1 MTLSV
6 ICPIYNEEKYIGQFL
21 DSILQQDFPK
31 NYLEILLVDGMSKD
45 KTRDIIAEY
54 SKQYPC
60 LKLVDNPQ
68 QTVPYAMNNG
78 IISAQGDIIIR
89 LDAHAE
95 YPSNYFS
102 VLIKN
107 LNELEGAENV
117 GGVCITL
124 PCNDTPVAVAIAEC
138 LSNKFGM
145 GNSYFRVGAKEVM
158 SVDTVPF
165 GCFRK
170 SLFDKIGLYDADMV
184 RNQDDEL
191 NGRIIKSG
199 GKIYL
204 LPDVEIKYF
213 ARDKISKVRKMFYQY
228 GLYKPLG
235 NKKLGSPA
243 TIRQFF
249 PLLFV
254 FGLIVGLI
262 LSIIFPVLLPFYCSI
277 IILHLL
283 IGAFEG
289 LKSAKKTKSWQCIFI
304 MPYIFMNMHISYGV
318 GYIHG
323 LWKLMTHKNFNVK
336 ANR

>member
-21 DSILQQDFPK
+21 DSILLQDYPK
-31 NYLEILLVDGMSKD
+31 DDLEIILVDGMSKD
-45 KTRDIIAEY
+45 RTRDIILSY
-54 SKQYPC
+54 SEKYPC
-60 LKLVDNPQ
+60 LRLVDNPQ

-78 IISAQGDIIIR
+78 ILNANGDVIIR

-95 YPSNYFS
+95 YPSNYFTILVKS
-102 VLIKN
+102 LF
-107 LNELEGAENV
+107 ELEKAENV

-124 PCNDTPVAVAIAEC
+124 PCNDTSVATAIAEC
-138 LSNKFGM
+138 LCNMFGM
-145 GNSYFRVGAKEVM
+145 GNSFFRIGAKEVM

-170 SLFDKIGLYDADMV
+170 SLFKKIGLYDTDMI

-191 NGRIIKSG
+191 NGRIIKNG
-199 GKIYL
+199 GIIYL
-204 LPDVEIKYF
+204 LPDVKIKYF
-213 ARDKISKVRKMFYQY
+213 ARDKIFKVRKMFYQY

-235 NKKLGSPA
+235 NKKLGAPT

-254 FGLIVGLI
+254 IGLIVGLI
-262 LSIIFPVLLPFYCSI
+262 LSILFPIIWPIYLGMIVLHI
-277 IILHLL
+277 L
-283 IGAFEG
+283 IGTFEG
-289 LKSAKKTKSWQCIFI
+289 IKSSMKTRKAGCVFL
-304 MPYIFMNMHISYGV
+304 MPYIFMNMHICYGV
-318 GYIHG
+318 GYLCG
-323 LWKLMTHKNFNVK
+323 LYNVAFNRNFDVK

>member
-1 MTLSV
+1 MKLSV

-21 DSILQQDFPK
+21 ESILQQDYPK
-31 NYLEILLVDGMSKD
+31 DDLEILLVDGMSKD
-45 KTRDIIAEY
+45 KTRDIISDY
-54 SKQYPC
+54 SGKYPC
-60 LKLVDNPQ
+60 LRLVDNPQ

-78 IISAQGDIIIR
+78 IKSANGKIIIR

-102 VLIKN
+102 VLVKK

-124 PCNDTPVAVAIAEC
+124 PCNDTVVAVSIAEC

-145 GNSYFRVGAKEVM
+145 GNSYFRVGTKEVM

-170 SLFDKIGLYDADMV
+170 SLFDKIGLYDTDMI

-191 NGRIIKSG
+191 NGRIIKNG

-204 LPDVEIKYF
+204 LPDVEIKYY

-254 FGLIVGLI
+254 VWLVAGLL
-262 LSIIFPVLLPFYCSI
+262 LSIAFPVIWPLYIGTIL
-277 IILHLL
+277 LHLV
-283 IGAFEG
+283 IGAIEG
-289 LKSAKKTKSWQCIFI
+289 LKSAKKTGSIWCVIW
-304 MPYIFMNMHISYGV
+304 MPYNFLNIHISYGW
-318 GYIHG
+318 GYLKG
-323 LWKLMTHKNFNVK
+323 LYNLAFNRSFEVK
-336 ANR
+336 SNR

>member
-1 MTLSV
+1 MLSV
-6 ICPIYNEEKYIGQFL
+6 ICPIYNEEKYIPQFL
-21 DSILQQDFPK
+21 DSILQQDYPK
-31 NYLEILLVDGMSKD
+31 DDLEILLVDGMSKD
-45 KTRDIIAEY
+45 RTRAIISEYAE
-54 SKQYPC
+54 KYPC
-60 LKLVDNPQ
+60 LRLVDNPQ

-78 IISAQGDIIIR
+78 IKSAKGETIIR

-95 YPSNYFS
+95 YPADYFS
-102 VLIKN
+102 VLVKK
-107 LNELEGAENV
+107 LEELEGAENV

-124 PCNDTPVAVAIAEC
+124 PCNDTVVATSIAEC

-145 GNSYFRVGAKEVM
+145 GNSYFRVGAKDVM

-170 SLFDKIGLYDADMV
+170 SLFDKIGLYDTDMI

-191 NGRIIKSG
+191 NGRIIKNG
-199 GKIYL
+199 GKIIL
-204 LPDVEIKYF
+204 LPEVEIKYF

-254 FGLIVGLI
+254 IGLVLGIIFCL
-262 LSIIFPVLLPFYCSI
+262 IFPVLWPFYAAVV
-277 IILHLL
+277 LMHLL

-289 LKSAKKTKSWQCIFI
+289 IKSAKKTGKWGCIFI
-304 MPYIFMNMHISYGV
+304 MPYIFLNMHISYGI
-318 GYIHG
+318 GYLRG
-323 LWKLMTHKNFNVK
+323 LYNLLFHKGFEVK
-336 ANR
+336 VNR

>member
-1 MTLSV
+1 MISIV
-6 ICPIYNEEKYIGQFL
+6 CPIYNEEKYISSFIE
-21 DSILQQDFPK
+21 SILKQDYPMDD
-31 NYLEILLVDGMSKD
+31 LEILLVDGMSKD
-45 KTRDIIAEY
+45 KTREIIAKYAAE
-54 SKQYPC
+54 YPC
-60 LKLVDNPQ
+60 LRLVDNPR

-78 IISAQGDIIIR
+78 IKSAKGDVIIR

-102 VLIKN
+102 ILVKRLE
-107 LNELEGAENV
+107 ELEEAENV

-124 PCNDTPVAVAIAEC
+124 PCNGTALAVSIAEC

-170 SLFDKIGLYDADMV
+170 SLFDKIGLYDTDMI
-184 RNQDDEL
+184 RNQDAEL
-191 NGRIIKSG
+191 NGRIIKNG

-235 NKKLGSPA
+235 NKKLGAPA
-243 TIRQFF
+243 TVRQFF

-254 FGLIVGLI
+254 FFLVIGLVVSL
-262 LSIIFPVLLPFYCSI
+262 LFPFLLPIYLGVI
-277 IILHLL
+277 VLHLA
-283 IGAFEG
+283 IGAYEG
-289 LKSAKKTKSWQCIFI
+289 LKSAQKTNCAACCCI
-304 MPYIFMNMHISYGV
+304 MPYIFLNMHMCYGL
-318 GYIHG
+318 GYLKG
-323 LWKLMTHKNFNVK
+323 MYNLAFHKSFEVK
-336 ANR
+336 SNH

>member
-6 ICPIYNEEKYIGQFL
+6 ICPIYNEEKYIGPFL
-21 DSILQQDFPK
+21 DSILQQDYPK
-31 NYLEILLVDGMSKD
+31 DELEILLVDGMSKD
-45 KTRDIIAEY
+45 RTRDIIVDY
-54 SKQYPC
+54 SAKNPC
-60 LKLVDNPQ
+60 LRLVDNPQ

-78 IISAQGDIIIR
+78 IMSAKGSIIIR

-102 VLIKN
+102 ILVKKLD
-107 LNELEGAENV
+107 ELENADNV

-124 PCNDTPVAVAIAEC
+124 PCNESPVAIAIAEC

-170 SLFDKIGLYDADMV
+170 NLFDKIGLYDTDMI

-191 NGRIIKSG
+191 NGRITKNG

-254 FGLIVGLI
+254 LGLVFGLILCIVFPI
-262 LSIIFPVLLPFYCSI
+262 LWPLYAAIIL
-277 IILHLL
+277 LHLL
-283 IGAFEG
+283 IGMFEG
-289 LKSAKKTKSWQCIFI
+289 IKSAKRTGCKGCILI
-304 MPYIFMNMHISYGV
+304 MPYIFMNMHICYGI
-318 GYIHG
+318 GYLQGIYN
-323 LWKLMTHKNFNVK
+323 LAFHKSFDVK
-336 ANR
+336 SNH

>member
-1 MTLSV
+1 MVSV
-6 ICPIYNEEKYIGQFL
+6 ICPIYNEEKYIGSFL
-21 DSILQQDFPK
+21 ESILKQDYPK
-31 NYLEILLVDGMSKD
+31 EDLEILLVDGMSKD
-45 KTRDIIAEY
+45 KTRVIISVY
-54 SKQYPC
+54 SQKYPF
-60 LKLVDNPQ
+60 LKLVNNPQ

-78 IISAQGDIIIR
+78 IKSAQGDIIIR

-102 VLIKN
+102 VLVKK
-107 LNELEGAENV
+107 LEELEGADNV

-124 PCNDTPVAVAIAEC
+124 PCNETPVAISIAEC

-145 GNSYFRVGAKEVM
+145 GNSYFRVGAKEVT

-170 SLFDKIGLYDADMV
+170 ALFDKIGLYDTDMI

-191 NGRIIKSG
+191 NGRIIKNG

-204 LPDVEIKYF
+204 LPEVEIKYF

-243 TIRQFF
+243 TVRQFF

-254 FGLIVGLI
+254 LGLVLGLIFCIV
-262 LSIIFPVLLPFYCSI
+262 FPVLWPIYAAI
-277 IILHLL
+277 ILLHLL
-283 IGAFEG
+283 IGMFEG
-289 LKSAKKTKSWQCIFI
+289 IKSAQSTGFKGCIFI
-304 MPYIFMNMHISYGV
+304 MPYIFMTMHICYGI
-318 GYIHG
+318 GYLKGMYNIAF
-323 LWKLMTHKNFNVK
+323 HKSFEVK
-336 ANR
+336 SNH

>member
-1 MTLSV
+1 MLSV
-6 ICPIYNEEKYIGQFL
+6 ICPIYNEEKYISQFL
-21 DSILQQDFPK
+21 DSILQQDYPK
-31 NYLEILLVDGMSKD
+31 DDLEILLVDGMSKD
-45 KTRDIIAEY
+45 RTREIISEY
-54 SKQYPC
+54 AQRYPC
-60 LKLVDNPQ
+60 LRLVDNPQ

-78 IISAQGDIIIR
+78 IMSAKGETIIR

-95 YPSNYFS
+95 YPSDYFS
-102 VLIKN
+102 ILAKR
-107 LNELEGAENV
+107 LYQLEGADNV

-124 PCNDTPVAVAIAEC
+124 PCNDTVVATAIAEC
-138 LSNKFGM
+138 LGNRFGM

-170 SLFDKIGLYDADMV
+170 SLFDKIGLYDTDMI

-191 NGRIIKSG
+191 NGRIIKNG

-204 LPDVEIKYF
+204 LPEIEIKYF
-213 ARDKISKVRKMFYQY
+213 ARDKIAKVRKMFYQY

-235 NKKLGSPA
+235 NKKLGAPA

-254 FGLIVGLI
+254 IGLVLGLV
-262 LSIIFPVLLPFYCSI
+262 LCLIFPVLWPFYAAV

-283 IGAFEG
+283 IGTFEG
-289 LKSAKKTKSWQCIFI
+289 IKSARKTGKWGCVFI
-304 MPYIFMNMHISYGV
+304 MPYIFLTMHISYGS
-318 GYIHG
+318 GYLRG
-323 LWKLMTHKNFNVK
+323 MYNLLFHKSFEVK
-336 ANR
+336 VNR

>member
-1 MTLSV
+1 MLTV
-6 ICPIYNEEKYIGQFL
+6 ICPIYNEEKFISQFL
-21 DSILQQDFPK
+21 DSILLQDYPK
-31 NYLEILLVDGMSKD
+31 DDLEILLVDGMSKD
-45 KTRDIIAEY
+45 RTREIISEYAER
-54 SKQYPC
+54 YPC
-60 LKLVDNPQ
+60 LRLVDNPQ
-68 QTVPYAMNNG
+68 QTVPFAMNNG
-78 IISAQGDIIIR
+78 IKNAKGETIIR

-95 YPSNYFS
+95 YPSNYFT
-102 VLIKN
+102 VLVQK
-107 LNELEGAENV
+107 LNDLEGAENV

-124 PCNDTPVAVAIAEC
+124 PCNDTTTAVAIAEC

-170 SLFDKIGLYDADMV
+170 SLFDRIGLYDTDMI

-191 NGRIIKSG
+191 NGRIIKNG

-204 LPDVEIKYF
+204 LPEVEIKYF

-235 NKKLGSPA
+235 NKKLGAPA

-254 FGLIVGLI
+254 IGLI
-262 LSIIFPVLLPFYCSI
+262 LGLILCFVFPVLWPFYAAVV
-277 IILHLL
+277 LMHLL
-283 IGAFEG
+283 IGVFEG
-289 LKSAKKTKSWQCIFI
+289 FKSARKTSKFGCIYL
-304 MPYIFMNMHISYGV
+304 MPYIFLNIHICYGI
-318 GYIHG
+318 GYLRGMYNIF
-323 LWKLMTHKNFNVK
+323 FNLRFEVK

>member
-21 DSILQQDFPK
+21 DSILKQDFPK
-31 NYLEILLVDGMSKD
+31 DDLEILLVDGMSKD
-45 KTRDIIAEY
+45 NTRAVIAEY
-54 SKQYPC
+54 SANYPC
-60 LKLVDNPQ
+60 LRLVDNPQ
-68 QTVPYAMNNG
+68 KTVPYAMNNG
-78 IISAQGDIIIR
+78 IKNAQGNIIIR

-102 VLIKN
+102 ILVEKLG
-107 LNELEGAENV
+107 ELEGAENV
-117 GGVCITL
+117 GGVCVTL
-124 PCNDTPVAVAIAEC
+124 PCNDTTAAVAIAEC

-170 SLFDKIGLYDADMV
+170 SLFDKIGLYDTDMI

-191 NGRIIKSG
+191 NGRIIKNG

-204 LPDVEIKYF
+204 LPEVEIKYF
-213 ARDKISKVRKMFYQY
+213 ARDKISKVKKMFYQY

-235 NKKLGSPA
+235 NKKLGAPA

-254 FGLIVGLI
+254 IFLVLGLI
-262 LSIIFPVLLPFYCSI
+262 LSIVFPILLPLYLGVI
-277 IILHLL
+277 ALHLL
-283 IGAFEG
+283 IGFAEG
-289 LKSAKKTKSWQCIFI
+289 CKSARKTGRAGCAFL
-304 MPYIFMNMHISYGV
+304 MPYIFLNMHVCYGI
-318 GYIHG
+318 GYLKG
-323 LWKLMTHKNFNVK
+323 LYNLAFHKSFEVK
-336 ANR
+336 INR

>member
-1 MTLSV
+1 
-6 ICPIYNEEKYIGQFL
+6 
-21 DSILQQDFPK
+21 
-31 NYLEILLVDGMSKD
+31 MSKD
-45 KTRDIIAEY
+45 KTKEIIADY
-54 SKQYPC
+54 STKYPC
-60 LKLVDNPQ
+60 LRLVDNPQ

-78 IISAQGDIIIR
+78 IKSAKGSIIIR

-102 VLIKN
+102 VLVQK
-107 LNELEGAENV
+107 LNELDGAENV

-124 PCNDTPVAVAIAEC
+124 PCNETIVAIAIAEC

-165 GCFRK
+165 GCFHK
-170 SLFDKIGLYDADMV
+170 SLFDKIGLYDTDMI

-191 NGRIIKSG
+191 NGRIIKNG

-235 NKKLGSPA
+235 NKKLGAPA
-243 TIRQFF
+243 TLRQFV
-249 PLLFV
+249 PLAFV
-254 FGLIVGLI
+254 LGIVTGLIASL
-262 LSIIFPVLLPFYCSI
+262 IFPVLWIPYLACMALY
-277 IILHLL
+277 LL
-283 IGAFEG
+283 IGIVEG
-289 LKSAKKTKSWQCIFI
+289 IKSTKKTGRLGLMFV
-304 MPYIFMNMHISYGV
+304 MPYIFANIHFSYGL
-318 GYIHG
+318 GYING
-323 LWKLMTHKNFNVK
+323 LYKLAMHKNFNVK
-336 ANR
+336 VNR

>member
-1 MTLSV
+1 MLSV
-6 ICPIYNEEKYIGQFL
+6 ICPIYNEEKYIGSFL
-21 DSILQQDFPK
+21 ESILKQDYPK
-31 NYLEILLVDGMSKD
+31 EDLEILLVDGMSKD
-45 KTRDIIAEY
+45 KTRDIIANYAE
-54 SKQYPC
+54 KYPC
-60 LKLVDNPQ
+60 LRLVDNPQ

-78 IISAQGDIIIR
+78 IKCAKGDIIIR

-102 VLIKN
+102 VLAKK
-107 LNELEGAENV
+107 LNELEGADNV

-124 PCNDTPVAVAIAEC
+124 PCNDTSVAVSIAEC

-145 GNSYFRVGAKEVM
+145 GNSYFRVGAKGVM

-170 SLFDKIGLYDADMV
+170 SLFDKIGFYDTDMI

-191 NGRIIKSG
+191 NGRIIKNG

-235 NKKLGSPA
+235 NKKLGAPA

-254 FGLIVGLI
+254 LFLVIGLIGSI
-262 LSIIFPVLLPFYCSI
+262 LFPIVLPIYLGVI
-277 IILHLL
+277 VLHLA
-283 IGAFEG
+283 IGAYEG
-289 LKSAKKTKSWQCIFI
+289 LKSAQKTNRGGCCLI
-304 MPYIFMNMHISYGV
+304 MPYIFLNMHICYGL
-318 GYIHG
+318 GYLRG
-323 LWKLMTHKNFNVK
+323 MYNLALHKSFEAKSNH
-336 ANR
+336 

>member
-1 MTLSV
+1 MLSV
-6 ICPIYNEEKYIGQFL
+6 ICPIYNEEKYISQFL
-21 DSILQQDFPK
+21 DSISQQDYPK
-31 NYLEILLVDGMSKD
+31 DDLEILLVDGMSKD
-45 KTRDIIAEY
+45 RTRDIISEY
-54 SKQYPC
+54 ANKYPC
-60 LKLVDNPQ
+60 LRLVDNPQ

-78 IISAQGDIIIR
+78 IKSAKGDVIIR

-95 YPSNYFS
+95 YPSNYFTAL
-102 VLIKN
+102 VQK

-124 PCNDTPVAVAIAEC
+124 PCNETVAAVAIAEC

-170 SLFDKIGLYDADMV
+170 SLFDKVGLYDTDMI

-191 NGRIIKSG
+191 NGRIIKNG

-254 FGLIVGLI
+254 IGLVVGLI
-262 LSIIFPVLLPFYCSI
+262 LCLLFPVLLPFYGAVI
-277 IILHLL
+277 VLHLL
-283 IGAFEG
+283 IGVIEG
-289 LKSAKKTKSWQCIFI
+289 IKSARKTYKYGCIFF
-304 MPYIFMNMHISYGV
+304 MPYIFLNMHISYGI
-318 GYIHG
+318 GYLRGMYNLLFHRG
-323 LWKLMTHKNFNVK
+323 FEVK
-336 ANR
+336 VNR

>member
-6 ICPIYNEEKYIGQFL
+6 ICPIYNEEKYVGTFL
-21 DSILQQDFPK
+21 ESILKQDYPK
-31 NYLEILLVDGMSKD
+31 DDLEILLVDGMSKD
-45 KTRDIIAEY
+45 KTREIIAEY
-54 SKQYPC
+54 SAKYPC
-60 LKLVDNPQ
+60 LRLVDNPQ

-78 IISAQGDIIIR
+78 IRNAKGDIIIR

-102 VLIKN
+102 ILIKK
-107 LNELEGAENV
+107 LNELDGAENV

-170 SLFDKIGLYDADMV
+170 CLFDKVGLYDTDMI

-254 FGLIVGLI
+254 LGLLFGLI
-262 LSIIFPVLLPFYCSI
+262 LSIIFPILLPFYCCV

-289 LKSAKKTKSWQCIFI
+289 LKSSKKTKCWQCIFI

-318 GYIHG
+318 GYIRG
-323 LWKLMTHKNFNVK
+323 LYNIAFNRSFEAK
-336 ANR
+336 SNH

>member
-1 MTLSV
+1 MLSV
-6 ICPIYNEEKYIGQFL
+6 ICPIYNEEKYISQFL
-21 DSILQQDFPK
+21 DSISQQDYPK
-31 NYLEILLVDGMSKD
+31 DDLEILLVDGMSKD
-45 KTRDIIAEY
+45 RTRDIISEY
-54 SKQYPC
+54 ANKYPC
-60 LKLVDNPQ
+60 LRLVDNPQ

-78 IISAQGDIIIR
+78 IKSAKGDVIIR

-95 YPSNYFS
+95 YPSNYFT
-102 VLIKN
+102 VLVQK

-124 PCNDTPVAVAIAEC
+124 PCNETVAAVAIAEC

-170 SLFDKIGLYDADMV
+170 SLFDKVGLYDTDMI

-191 NGRIIKSG
+191 NGRIIKNG

-254 FGLIVGLI
+254 IGLVVGLI
-262 LSIIFPVLLPFYCSI
+262 LCLLFPVLLPFYGAVI
-277 IILHLL
+277 VLHLL
-283 IGAFEG
+283 IGVIEG
-289 LKSAKKTKSWQCIFI
+289 IKSARKTYKYGCIFF
-304 MPYIFMNMHISYGV
+304 MPYIFLNMHISYGI
-318 GYIHG
+318 GYLRGMYNLLFHRG
-323 LWKLMTHKNFNVK
+323 FEVK
-336 ANR
+336 VNR

>member
-21 DSILQQDFPK
+21 DSILQQDFPQ
-31 NYLEILLVDGMSKD
+31 NDLEILLVDGMSKD
-45 KTRDIIAEY
+45 RTREIISEY
-54 SKQYPC
+54 SEKYPC

-68 QTVPYAMNNG
+68 QTVSYAMNNG
-78 IISAQGDIIIR
+78 IKSANGDTIIR

-102 VLIKN
+102 VLVKA

-124 PCNDTPVAVAIAEC
+124 PCNDTAIAVSIAEC

-145 GNSYFRVGAKEVM
+145 GNSYFRVGAKDVM
-158 SVDTVPF
+158 NVDTVPF

-170 SLFDKIGLYDADMV
+170 SLFDKVGLYDTDMI

-191 NGRIIKSG
+191 NGRIIKNG

-204 LPDVEIKYF
+204 LPDVEIKYY

-235 NKKLGSPA
+235 NKKIGSPV

-249 PLLFV
+249 PLSFVLGLVLGVFLCLLFP
-254 FGLIVGLI
+254 I
-262 LSIIFPVLLPFYCSI
+262 LWYSYIGVISLHIF
-277 IILHLL
+277 
-283 IGAFEG
+283 IGMYEG
-289 LKSAKKTKSWQCIFI
+289 LKSVRQTGCKGCIVI
-304 MPYIFMNMHISYGV
+304 MPYIFLNMHLCYGL
-318 GYIHG
+318 GYLKGIYNIFF
-323 LWKLMTHKNFNVK
+323 HKTFDVVI
-336 ANR
+336 NR

>member
-6 ICPIYNEEKYIGQFL
+6 ICPIYNEEKYIGPFL
-21 DSILQQDFPK
+21 DSILQQDYPH
-31 NYLEILLVDGMSKD
+31 NDLEILLVDGMSKD
-45 KTRDIIAEY
+45 KTRDVICSY
-54 SKQYPC
+54 SKQYPF
-60 LKLVDNPQ
+60 LRLIDNPQ

-78 IISAQGDIIIR
+78 IKSANGNIIIR

-102 VLIKN
+102 VLVKK
-107 LNELEGAENV
+107 LDELEGAENV

-124 PCNDTPVAVAIAEC
+124 PCNDTVVATAISEC

-145 GNSYFRVGAKEVM
+145 GNSYFRVGAKDVM

-170 SLFDKIGLYDADMV
+170 TLFDKVGLYDTDMI

-191 NGRIIKSG
+191 NGRIIKNG

-204 LPDVEIKYF
+204 LPEVEIKYF
-213 ARDKISKVRKMFYQY
+213 ARDKVSKVRKMFYQY

-243 TIRQFF
+243 TLRQFI
-249 PLLFV
+249 PLIFV
-254 FGLIVGLI
+254 VWIILVLI
-262 LSIIFPVLLPFYCSI
+262 LSLIFPI
-277 IILHLL
+277 IWIPYLTTIFIYL
-283 IGAFEG
+283 IIGVVEG
-289 LKSAKKTKSWQCIFI
+289 CKSAVKTGYISLVFI
-304 MPYIFMNMHISYGV
+304 MPFVFDNIHFSYGV
-318 GYIHG
+318 GYLHG
-323 LWKLMTHKNFNVK
+323 LYKLLTNQSFNVMT
-336 ANR
+336 NR

>member
-1 MTLSV
+1 MISV
-6 ICPIYNEEKYIGQFL
+6 VCPIYNEEKYIGSFIETVL
-21 DSILQQDFPK
+21 KQDYPK
-31 NYLEILLVDGMSKD
+31 EDLEILLVDGMSKD
-45 KTRDIIAEY
+45 KTREIIAEY
-54 SKQYPC
+54 AEKYPC
-60 LKLVDNPQ
+60 LRLVDNPQ

-78 IISAQGDIIIR
+78 ITSAKGDIIIR

-102 VLIKN
+102 VLVKK
-107 LNELEGAENV
+107 LNELEGADNV

-124 PCNDTPVAVAIAEC
+124 PCNDTAVAVSIAEC

-158 SVDTVPF
+158 CVDTVPF

-170 SLFDKIGLYDADMV
+170 TLFDKIGLYDTDMI

-191 NGRIIKSG
+191 NGRIIKNG

-235 NKKLGSPA
+235 NKKLGAPA

-254 FGLIVGLI
+254 LFLVIGLIVSLV
-262 LSIIFPVLLPFYCSI
+262 FPILLPFYI
-277 IILHLL
+277 GVIVLHLA
-283 IGAFEG
+283 IGAYEG
-289 LKSAKKTKSWQCIFI
+289 LKSAQKTNCAACSWI
-304 MPYIFMNMHISYGV
+304 MPYIFLNMHICYGL
-318 GYIHG
+318 GYLRG
-323 LWKLMTHKNFNVK
+323 MYNLFFKRSFEVK
-336 ANR
+336 VNR

>member
-6 ICPIYNEEKYIGQFL
+6 ICPIYNEEKYIEQFL
-21 DSILQQDFPK
+21 DSILQQDYPK
-31 NYLEILLVDGMSKD
+31 DDLEILLVDGMSKD
-45 KTRDIIAEY
+45 RTREIIAEY
-54 SKQYPC
+54 SVKYPC

-78 IISAQGDIIIR
+78 IMNAKGEIIIR

-102 VLIKN
+102 VLVKK
-107 LNELEGAENV
+107 LNELKGAENV

-124 PCNDTPVAVAIAEC
+124 PCNETAVAIAIAEC

-145 GNSYFRVGAKEVM
+145 GNSYFRVGAKDVM

-170 SLFDKIGLYDADMV
+170 SLFDKIGLYDTDMI

-191 NGRIIKSG
+191 NGRIIKNG
-199 GKIYL
+199 GIIYL

-235 NKKLGSPA
+235 NKKLGTPA
-243 TIRQFF
+243 TVRQFF

-254 FGLIVGLI
+254 LGIVLGFI
-262 LSIIFPVLLPFYCSI
+262 LCFAFPILWPCYIGVLA
-277 IILHLL
+277 LHLL
-283 IGAFEG
+283 IGAIEG
-289 LKSAKKTKSWQCIFI
+289 IKSASKTGKWSCVFI
-304 MPYIFMNMHISYGV
+304 MPYIFLNMHISYGI
-318 GYIHG
+318 GYLHG
-323 LWKLMTHKNFNVK
+323 LWKILNHKNFNVK

>member
-6 ICPIYNEEKYIGQFL
+6 ICPIYNEEKYIGSFL
-21 DSILQQDFPK
+21 DSILQQDYPK
-31 NYLEILLVDGMSKD
+31 DDLEILLVDGMSKD
-45 KTRDIIAEY
+45 NTRKVISEY
-54 SKQYPC
+54 SAKYPC
-60 LKLVDNPQ
+60 LRLVDNPQ

-78 IISAQGDIIIR
+78 IKSAKGDIIIR

-102 VLIKN
+102 VLIKK
-107 LNELEGAENV
+107 LNELDGADNV

-124 PCNDTPVAVAIAEC
+124 PCNDTSVAVSIAEC

-145 GNSYFRVGAKEVM
+145 GNSYFRVGAKGVM

-170 SLFDKIGLYDADMV
+170 TLFDKIGLYDTDMV

-191 NGRIIKSG
+191 NGRIIKNG

-235 NKKLGSPA
+235 NKKLGAPA

-254 FGLIVGLI
+254 LFLVIGLIVSLLFPII
-262 LSIIFPVLLPFYCSI
+262 LPIYLGVIV
-277 IILHLL
+277 LHLL
-283 IGAFEG
+283 IGVVEG
-289 LKSAKKTKSWQCIFI
+289 LKSAKKTGCTECTFI
-304 MPYIFMNMHISYGV
+304 MPYIFLNMHICYGL
-318 GYIHG
+318 GYLKG
-323 LWKLMTHKNFNVK
+323 LYNLAFHKNFEVK
-336 ANR
+336 SNH

>member
-21 DSILQQDFPK
+21 DSILQQDYPRDD
-31 NYLEILLVDGMSKD
+31 LEILLVDGMSKD
-45 KTRDIIAEY
+45 QTRDIIAEY
-54 SKQYPC
+54 SVEYPC

-78 IISAQGDIIIR
+78 IRSAKGDIIIR

-102 VLIKN
+102 ILVRK
-107 LNELEGAENV
+107 LNELGGAENV

-124 PCNDTPVAVAIAEC
+124 PCNNTAVAIAIAEC

-145 GNSYFRVGAKEVM
+145 GNSYFRVGAKDVM

-170 SLFDKIGLYDADMV
+170 SLFDKIGLYDTDMI

-191 NGRIIKSG
+191 NGRIIKNG

-204 LPDVEIKYF
+204 LPNVEIKYF
-213 ARDKISKVRKMFYQY
+213 ARDKITKVRKMFFQY

-235 NKKLGSPA
+235 NKKLGAPA

-254 FGLIVGLI
+254 LGLFFGII
-262 LSIIFPVLLPFYCSI
+262 LCFVFPCLWPFYI
-277 IILHLL
+277 AVILLHLF
-283 IGAFEG
+283 IGMYEG
-289 LKSAKKTKSWQCIFI
+289 YKSTKRTGCKGCLLI
-304 MPYIFMNMHISYGV
+304 MPYIFMNMHICYGF
-318 GYIHG
+318 GYIKG
-323 LWKLMTHKNFNVK
+323 LYNVLFHRGFDVK
-336 ANR
+336 VNR

>member
-1 MTLSV
+1 MLSV
-6 ICPIYNEEKYIGQFL
+6 ICPIYNEEKYIPQFL
-21 DSILQQDFPK
+21 DSILQQDYPK
-31 NYLEILLVDGMSKD
+31 DDLEILLVDGMSKD
-45 KTRDIIAEY
+45 RTRAIISEY
-54 SKQYPC
+54 ADKYPC
-60 LKLVDNPQ
+60 LRLVDNPQ

-78 IISAQGDIIIR
+78 IKSAKGETIIR

-95 YPSNYFS
+95 YPADYFS
-102 VLIKN
+102 VLVKK
-107 LNELEGAENV
+107 LEELEGAENV
-117 GGVCITL
+117 GGVCTTL
-124 PCNDTPVAVAIAEC
+124 PCNDTVVATSIAEC

-170 SLFDKIGLYDADMV
+170 SLFNKIGLYDTDMI

-191 NGRIIKSG
+191 NGRIIKNG

-204 LPDVEIKYF
+204 LPEVEIKYF

-235 NKKLGSPA
+235 NKKLGAPA

-254 FGLIVGLI
+254 IGLIIGLI
-262 LSIIFPVLLPFYCSI
+262 LCLIFPILWPFYAAV

-289 LKSAKKTKSWQCIFI
+289 IKSAKKTGKWGCIFI
-304 MPYIFMNMHISYGV
+304 MPYIFLNMHISYGI
-318 GYIHG
+318 GYLHG
-323 LWKLMTHKNFNVK
+323 LWKIVNHKEFNVK

>member
-1 MTLSV
+1 MTLTV
-6 ICPIYNEEKYIGQFL
+6 ICPIYNEENYIGQFL
-21 DSILQQDFPK
+21 ESLLKQDYPK
-31 NYLEILLVDGMSKD
+31 EDLEVLLVDGMSKD
-45 KTRDIIAEY
+45 KTREIISAY
-54 SKQYPC
+54 SVKYPWMR
-60 LKLVDNPQ
+60 LVDNPQ

-78 IISAQGDIIIR
+78 IKNAKGNIIIR

-102 VLIKN
+102 ILVKK

-124 PCNDTPVAVAIAEC
+124 PCNESTMAYAIAEC

-145 GNSYFRVGAKEVM
+145 GNSYFRVGAKETK

-170 SLFDKIGLYDADMV
+170 SLFDKIGLYDTDMI

-191 NGRIIKSG
+191 NGRIIKNG

-204 LPDVEIKYF
+204 LPEVKIKYF
-213 ARDKISKVRKMFYQY
+213 SRDKVSKVRKMFYQY

-243 TIRQFF
+243 TLRQFF
-249 PLLFV
+249 PFFFVTGLL
-254 FGLIVGLI
+254 VGLI
-262 LSIIFPVLLPFYCSI
+262 ISLIFPILWPFYLGVI
-277 IILHLL
+277 VLHLL
-283 IGAFEG
+283 IGAIEG
-289 LKSAKKTKSWQCIFI
+289 VMSIKKTGRLGCIML
-304 MPYIFMNMHISYGV
+304 MPYIFLNMHVCYGL
-318 GYIHG
+318 GYIKGMYNIAFHRS
-323 LWKLMTHKNFNVK
+323 FE
-336 ANR
+336 ANSNH

>member
-21 DSILQQDFPK
+21 ESILQQDFPK
-31 NYLEILLVDGMSKD
+31 EDLEILLVDGMSKD
-45 KTRDIIAEY
+45 KTREIISEY
-54 SKQYPC
+54 AQKFPC

-78 IISAQGDIIIR
+78 IRSAQGDIIIR

-102 VLIKN
+102 ILVKKLD
-107 LNELEGAENV
+107 ELEGADNV

-170 SLFDKIGLYDADMV
+170 SLFDKIGLYDTDMI

-191 NGRIIKSG
+191 NGRIIKNG
-199 GKIYL
+199 GKIFL
-204 LPDVEIKYF
+204 LPEVEIKYF
-213 ARDKISKVRKMFYQY
+213 ARDRISKVRKMFYQY

-235 NKKLGSPA
+235 NKKLGAPA

-254 FGLIVGLI
+254 IALSLGLVLCF
-262 LSIIFPVLLPFYCSI
+262 LFPVLWPIYATVIC
-277 IILHLL
+277 LHLL
-283 IGAFEG
+283 IGTIEG
-289 LKSAKKTKSWQCIFI
+289 IKSVRKTGNWSCVFI
-304 MPYIFMNMHISYGV
+304 MPYIFLNMHISYGI
-318 GYIHG
+318 GYLHG
-323 LWKLMTHKNFNVK
+323 LWKIVNHKEFNVK

>member
-21 DSILQQDFPK
+21 DSILLQDYPK
-31 NYLEILLVDGMSKD
+31 DDLEIILVDGMSKD
-45 KTRDIIAEY
+45 RTRDIILSY
-54 SKQYPC
+54 SEKYPC
-60 LKLVDNPQ
+60 LRLVDNPQ

-78 IISAQGDIIIR
+78 ILNANGDVIIR

-95 YPSNYFS
+95 YPSNYFTILVKS
-102 VLIKN
+102 LF
-107 LNELEGAENV
+107 ELEKAENV

-124 PCNDTPVAVAIAEC
+124 PCNDTSVATAIAEC
-138 LSNKFGM
+138 LCNMFGM
-145 GNSYFRVGAKEVM
+145 GNSFFRIGAKEVM

-170 SLFDKIGLYDADMV
+170 SLFKKIGLYDTDMI

-191 NGRIIKSG
+191 NGRIIKNG
-199 GKIYL
+199 GIIYL
-204 LPDVEIKYF
+204 LPDVKIKYF
-213 ARDKISKVRKMFYQY
+213 ARDKIFKVRKMFYQY

-235 NKKLGSPA
+235 NKKLGAPT

-254 FGLIVGLI
+254 IGLVVGLI
-262 LSIIFPVLLPFYCSI
+262 LSILFPIIWPIYLGMIVLHI
-277 IILHLL
+277 L
-283 IGAFEG
+283 IGTFEG
-289 LKSAKKTKSWQCIFI
+289 IKSAMKTRKAGCVFL
-304 MPYIFMNMHISYGV
+304 MPYIFMNMHICYGV
-318 GYIHG
+318 GYLCG
-323 LWKLMTHKNFNVK
+323 LYNVAFNRNFDVK

>member
-1 MTLSV
+1 MISI
-6 ICPIYNEEKYIGQFL
+6 ICPIYNEEKYIGSFI
-21 DSILQQDFPK
+21 DSILQQDYPK
-31 NYLEILLVDGMSKD
+31 DELEILLVDGMSKD
-45 KTRDIIAEY
+45 RTREIIAEY
-54 SKQYPC
+54 SAKHPY
-60 LKLVDNPQ
+60 LRLVDNPQ
-68 QTVPYAMNNG
+68 KTVPYAMNNG
-78 IISAQGDIIIR
+78 IKNAKGDVIIR

-102 VLIKN
+102 ILVEKLG
-107 LNELEGAENV
+107 ELAGAENV

-124 PCNDTPVAVAIAEC
+124 PCNDTTDALAIAEC

-170 SLFDKIGLYDADMV
+170 SLFDKIGLYDTDMI

-191 NGRIIKSG
+191 NGRIIKNG

-254 FGLIVGLI
+254 LGLVFGLIICIVFPILI
-262 LSIIFPVLLPFYCSI
+262 PFYLGVI
-277 IILHLL
+277 AVHLL
-283 IGAFEG
+283 IGFAEG
-289 LKSAKKTKSWQCIFI
+289 LKSAKKTGRWGCVLL
-304 MPYIFMNMHISYGV
+304 MPYIFLNMHVCYGI
-318 GYIHG
+318 GYLKG
-323 LWKLMTHKNFNVK
+323 LYNLAFHKSFEVK
-336 ANR
+336 INR

>member
-1 MTLSV
+1 MISIV
-6 ICPIYNEEKYIGQFL
+6 CPIYNEEKYIGSFL
-21 DSILQQDFPK
+21 ESILQQDYSK
-31 NYLEILLVDGMSKD
+31 EDLEILLVDGMSKD
-45 KTRDIIAEY
+45 KTRNIIAEY
-54 SKQYPC
+54 AKKYSC
-60 LKLVDNPQ
+60 LRLVDNPQ

-78 IISAQGDIIIR
+78 IKSAKGDIIIR

-102 VLIKN
+102 VLAKK
-107 LNELEGAENV
+107 LDELKGADNV

-124 PCNDTPVAVAIAEC
+124 PCNNTAVAVSIAEC

-145 GNSYFRVGAKEVM
+145 GNSYFRVGAKEMM

-170 SLFDKIGLYDADMV
+170 TLFDKIGFYDTDMI

-191 NGRIIKSG
+191 NGRIIKNG

-235 NKKLGSPA
+235 NKKLGAPA

-254 FGLIVGLI
+254 LFLVIGLTVSL
-262 LSIIFPVLLPFYCSI
+262 LFPILLPIYVGVI
-277 IILHLL
+277 VLHLA
-283 IGAFEG
+283 IGAYEG
-289 LKSAKKTKSWQCIFI
+289 LKSAQKTNRGGCCFI
-304 MPYIFMNMHISYGV
+304 MPYVFLNMHICYGL
-318 GYIHG
+318 GYLKG
-323 LWKLMTHKNFNVK
+323 MYNLALHKSFEVK
-336 ANR
+336 SNH